1 MLSLIWAIIVSFAVA
16 LCAGLVVIPVLRK
29 LKAGQQVR
37 DDGPKTHLVKAGTPT
52 MGGIIILAGAIV
64 SSFVFSK
71 GNTGFMIFAVVSMSI
86 FAAIGFWDDFIKLF
100 KKRSLGLRVYQKLI
114 LQFSIGFAIAV
125 FAYFMVGSKLIVPFS
140 DSCID
145 LGVWY
150 IPFTAFVIVAIVN
163 AVNLTDGLD
172 GLAAGVT
179 LVDTVTFMLIFMV
192 LAGIG
197 GFSSAPADGDMFNMM
212 IFSASLSG
220 ACLGFLMFN
229 RYPAKVFMG
238 DTGSF
243 ALGGALVM
251 IGILSRMQLMLPI
264 IGVMF
269 VLSAVSVLIQVGSY
283 KLRKKRVFK
292 MAPLHHHFELSGMH
306 ETKVVAMYMI
316 ITAVICAG
324 ALLLLKGTVCN

>member
-1 MLSLIWAIIVSFAVA
+1 
-16 LCAGLVVIPVLRK
+16 
-29 LKAGQQVR
+29 
-37 DDGPKTHLVKAGTPT
+37 
-52 MGGIIILAGAIV
+52 LAGAIV

-71 GNTGFMIFAVVSMSI
+71 GNTGFTIFAVVSMSI

-192 LAGIG
+192 LAGVG

-220 ACLGFLMFN
+220 ACLGFFMFN

>member
-71 GNTGFMIFAVVSMSI
+71 GNTGFTIFAVVSMSI

>member
-71 GNTGFMIFAVVSMSI
+71 GNTGFTIFAVVSMSI

-269 VLSAVSVLIQVGSY
+269 VLSAASVLIQVGSY

>member
-71 GNTGFMIFAVVSMSI
+71 GNTGFTIFAVISMSV

-145 LGVWY
+145 LGVGY

-251 IGILSRMQLMLPI
+251 IGILSRMQLMLPV